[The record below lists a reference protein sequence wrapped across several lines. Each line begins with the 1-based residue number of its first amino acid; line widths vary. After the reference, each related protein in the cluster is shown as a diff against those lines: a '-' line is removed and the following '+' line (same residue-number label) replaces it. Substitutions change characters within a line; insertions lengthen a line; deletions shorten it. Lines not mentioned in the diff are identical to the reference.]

1 MMRKTFSV
9 LAAISAVF
17 SMISCN
23 NDLDITADYKEI
35 GVIYGLLNTSEAIHE
50 VRIQKAFLGDG
61 DATVMAQVPDSTYYP
76 DILTVKM
83 ERIKN
88 GSVLQTFYLN
98 RTIGPDKEP
107 GAFPTSPNILYQT
120 SEKLF
125 GDSEY
130 KITVTN
136 NETGYE
142 MWSSSPLVDTVKII
156 KPSVTSSQIINWYG
170 LFPLNIE
177 YAVNSKAEVYNLI
190 IRFKFTEESISTGQI
205 TSKYIDWNY
214 ATEYVPD
221 PSLISSISY
230 SIDNGDN
237 FYKFVSQKLNPDNTV
252 VRHAGTLDFIVS
264 AGAEVLANYI
274 SINSATTSV
283 LTSIPQYTNV
293 NNGLGIFSS
302 RFVTTSPNKPMGG
315 ASIDSL
321 KNGQYTYDLGFQ

>member
-1 MMRKTFSV
+1 
-9 LAAISAVF
+9 
-17 SMISCN
+17 
-23 NDLDITADYKEI
+23 
-35 GVIYGLLNTSEAIHE
+35 
-50 VRIQKAFLGDG
+50 
-61 DATVMAQVPDSTYYP
+61 VPDSTYYP

-98 RTIGPDKEP
+98 RTVGPDKEP
-107 GAFPTSPNILYQT
+107 GTFPSSPNILYQT
-120 SEKLF
+120 SEQMF

-142 MWSSSPLVDTVKII
+142 MWSQTPLVDTVKILR
-156 KPSVTSSQIINWYG
+156 PSVTSSQIISWTGQFPVSVEYG
-170 LFPLNIE
+170 IN
-177 YAVNSKAEVYNLI
+177 AKAEVYNLI
-190 IRFKFTEESISTGQI
+190 IRFKFTEESVSTGQI

-214 ATEYVPD
+214 ATEQVPD
-221 PSLISSISY
+221 PNLISTISY
-230 SIDNGDN
+230 AIEGES
-237 FYKFVSQKLNPDNTV
+237 FYKFVAQKLNPDNTV

-274 SINSATTSV
+274 SINSATSSV

-302 RFVTTSPNKPMGG
+302 RFVTTSPNKPMSA

-321 KNGQYTYDLGFQ
+321 KNGQYTYNLGFQ